1 MTAMSAMNTTPRPD
15 VDAVVPR
22 LAIDSAGIATAQ
34 AAYAE
39 GRSPYTASQTSVL
52 TAADVRAERCTV
64 EKLVAQLTAEEM
76 ADICVGTLRTEG
88 SVVGNASCNVPGA
101 AGDTS
106 SIIKESRG
114 VKNMVLADGP
124 AGLRLRP
131 LSIMTSYN
139 LLNGIHTANHFE
151 LLQSVARDERGGRG
165 FIMTDWF
172 TSQHQPAFAGAE
184 EGVYPISAS
193 TGCVYAGNDVQ
204 MPGCQK
210 NVDDLV
216 QAVTAGEE
224 MDGYR
229 ISLADLQFNAANV
242 IRIAIAA
249 DI

>member
-151 LLQSVARDERGGRG
+151 LLQSVARDERGGS
-165 FIMTDWF
+165 WF
-172 TSQHQPAFAGAE
+172 HHDGLVHF
-184 EGVYPISAS
+184 SAS
-193 TGCVYAGNDVQ
+193 AC
-204 MPGCQK
+204 
-210 NVDDLV
+210 
-216 QAVTAGEE
+216 
-224 MDGYR
+224 
-229 ISLADLQFNAANV
+229 
-242 IRIAIAA
+242 IRGGRRGRLPHFCFHRLRLCGQRCPDAWLPEKCG
-249 DI
+249 